1 VSGQAGHPPGDL
13 DARTWQFSSRGAV
26 QKQTISRAVAL
37 GLGAAFLASVAAGAS
52 TLASTALLAGL
63 TAFLWAT
70 LAIPAELTALIF
82 FTALLLAGLAP
93 DSVVLAGFES
103 KAVWLVFSG
112 LVLSEVIG
120 QHKMGSAL
128 FDRLLGRLKSYPAL
142 VWLIA
147 SCGLVMAFFIP
158 SAMGRVLLLA
168 PLVRALADRL
178 GLPENDSRRHG
189 LFVGAVLG
197 AVIPAFTI
205 LTSNVPNLVLMGA
218 AEAIYGL
225 SFTYGDYLSLNFP
238 VLGIG
243 AFLLIPLL
251 VLRLFPGDARIDLPP
266 SHPAPWTRDQVKIAL
281 LLAATLTLWATDS
294 LHGISSAWI
303 GLAAAVVSLVPGVG
317 VVPPQTI
324 GKLNYGPWF
333 FAAGSIG
340 LGGVVSHSGLG
351 DLMWGHIAEAVPFD
365 NLGNPAKYAVLQV
378 SAMILSTFTTLP
390 AIPAVFTP
398 LAGSIADS
406 LGWPLRAAIMAQVPA
421 FVIFAF
427 PFQAPPVLVGL
438 TLLGVPL
445 ARAMKLMAFYFVIA
459 AFVLSPLHYL
469 WGRLLGVFP

>member
-1 VSGQAGHPPGDL
+1 L
-13 DARTWQFSSRGAV
+13 
-26 QKQTISRAVAL
+26 QKNISRAVAL
-37 GLGAAFLASVAAGAS
+37 IIGAVFLGSVASGQPL
-52 TLASTALLAGL
+52 LASTALLAVL

-70 LAIPAELTALIF
+70 LAIPAELTALLF
-82 FTALLLAGLAP
+82 FTALLLTGLAP
-93 DSVVLAGFES
+93 DHVVLAGFES
-103 KAVWLVFSG
+103 KAVWLVFAG

-168 PLVRALADRL
+168 PLVGALADRL
-178 GLPENDSRRHG
+178 GLPEGDSRRHG
-189 LFVGAVLG
+189 LFICAVLG
-197 AVIPAFTI
+197 TVLPAFTI

-218 AEAIYGL
+218 AEAIYGHSL
-225 SFTYGDYLSLNFP
+225 TYGDYLSLNFP
-238 VLGIG
+238 VLGFG
-243 AFLLIPLL
+243 AFLLIPSL
-251 VLRLFPGDARIDLPP
+251 VLRAFPGPARIDLPASRP
-266 SHPAPWTRDQVKIAL
+266 VPWTRDQVKIGF
-281 LLAATLTLWATDS
+281 LLAATLALWTTDS

-303 GLAAAVVSLVPGVG
+303 GLAAAVVSLLPGIG
-317 VVPPQTI
+317 VLPPQTI
-324 GKLNYGPWF
+324 AKLNFGPWF

-351 DLMWGHIAEAVPFD
+351 ALLWGQIAAVVPFAELAD
-365 NLGNPAKYAVLQV
+365 PAKYAVVQA
-378 SAMILSTFTTLP
+378 SAMIMALCTTLP

-398 LAGSIADS
+398 LAGAIADS
-406 LGWPLRAAIMAQVPA
+406 LDWPIGAAIMAQVPA

-445 ARAMKLMAFYFVIA
+445 SQAMRLMARYFVTA
-459 AFVLSPLHYL
+459 ALVLSPLHYL
-469 WGRLLGVFP
+469 WGRSLGVFP